1 MKKKLFSLLLAGVM
15 TLSLVACAGGK
26 DDEANAPAEG
36 GSNKLTVMA
45 WDANFNIPA
54 LKAAEAEYKKINPD
68 FTLEI
73 LEQSG
78 STDVETAITTAGS
91 SGDYSNLPDIVL
103 FQDHAIQRYAADFPD
118 AFKDIDDA
126 EIVWADFSA
135 EKLDYSTIGGKH
147 YGVPVDNGAVITAY
161 RVDLLEQCGYTLDD
175 MTGCTWDEFI
185 EIGKKVY
192 AETGK
197 YLMCMDGNGNDLFYM
212 MLQAEGVSQFKDGE
226 PAITG
231 NDTLVKIVEV
241 IAKMAKENVLYLA
254 NDWTGYTNEAIQG
267 DMVAGV
273 MNGNWIIPTIKQ
285 VPENSG
291 KWELTTMPTL
301 SGAEGYAGNG
311 GSSLYVTGNCA
322 DVDLAKD
329 FLAKTFG
336 SNTTVYDNALLD
348 GGVIS
353 TYAPAGETDVY
364 NTPDEYFNGQA
375 IYATIVE
382 MGTHIPVI
390 EQSDYHYS
398 MRTVL
403 GNALTNVING
413 ADLMTELEAAETQ
426 LRFEMGI

>member
-1 MKKKLFSLLLAGVM
+1 MKKKLLSLLLAGVM
-15 TLSLVACAGGK
+15 VFSLAAC
-26 DDEANAPAEG
+26 G
-36 GSNKLTVMA
+36 GSGGAEQTGDKKLTVMA
-45 WDANFNIPA
+45 WDKAFNIPA
-54 LKAAEAEYKKINPD
+54 LEAAAEFYKANVDAE
-68 FTLEI
+68 FELEI

-78 STDVETAITTAGS
+78 SSDVETAITTAGS
-91 SGDYSNLPDIVL
+91 SGDLSNLPDIVL
-103 FQDHAIQRYAADFPD
+103 FQDHAIQRYAADYPD
-118 AFKDIDDA
+118 AFVSINDA
-126 EIVWADFSA
+126 EVVWDDFSA
-135 EKLDYSTIGGKH
+135 EKLDYSTINGEH
-147 YGVPVDNGAVITAY
+147 YGLPVDNGAVITAY
-161 RVDLLEQCGYTLDD
+161 RVDLLAEAGYTVADL
-175 MTGCTWDEFI
+175 TGATWAEFI
-185 EIGKKVY
+185 EIGKAVK
-192 AETGK
+192 EKTGK
-197 YLMCMDGNGNDLFYM
+197 YLLCMDGNGNDLFYM

-226 PAITG
+226 PSITE
-231 NDTLVKIVEV
+231 NETLVDIMEVIVE
-241 IAKMAKENVLYLA
+241 MAKEGVLYLA

-273 MNGNWIIPTIKQ
+273 LNGNWIIPTIKG

-291 KWELTTMPTL
+291 KWEITTMPTL
-301 SGAEGYAGNG
+301 TGAEGYAGNG
-311 GSSLYVTGNCA
+311 GSSLYVTGNC
-322 DVDLAKD
+322 DNVDLAKD

-336 SNTTVYDNALLD
+336 ASTEVYDQALTN

-364 NTPDEYFNGQA
+364 NQPDEYFNGQA